1 MAITIRNLESSF
13 RGAKNRTS
21 APAAADTVVITE
33 ASTKNR
39 MKKGKILR
47 RRKVLSPLPPAFF
60 IFAVRQKASASVMG
74 MMASVR
80 VSFTMVAVSSVF
92 APGCMPS
99 QAAAAAVT
107 EDVSLTAVPAN
118 RPKPWFDRPSAMPRA
133 GNTSAAITLNR
144 KMTEI
149 DCAIS
154 SSSASMTGAV
164 AAMAEPPQMEEPTP
178 TSVEILAGIFMAL
191 YRTKEMMSEVEMVKR
206 IMGRDCAPT
215 FTISERFRP
224 NPSRITAYCRI
235 FLEVEERN
243 LTIRDFRNVAELGN
257 LNVIKALAE
266 AGQGIAFLYEPTV
279 RRELQGG
286 TLREIPLCGCEIS
299 HDFTFLWRKNSV
311 FAEEYHVLF
320 ELLRP

>member
-1 MAITIRNLESSF
+1 
-13 RGAKNRTS
+13 
-21 APAAADTVVITE
+21 
-33 ASTKNR
+33 
-39 MKKGKILR
+39 
-47 RRKVLSPLPPAFF
+47 
-60 IFAVRQKASASVMG
+60 MG

-80 VSFTMVAVSSVF
+80 VSFTMVALSSVF

-99 QAAAAAVT
+99 HAAAAAVT

-164 AAMAEPPQMEEPTP
+164 AAMAEPPQMEEPT
-178 TSVEILAGIFMAL
+178 
-191 YRTKEMMSEVEMVKR
+191 
-206 IMGRDCAPT
+206 
-215 FTISERFRP
+215 
-224 NPSRITAYCRI
+224 
-235 FLEVEERN
+235 
-243 LTIRDFRNVAELGN
+243 
-257 LNVIKALAE
+257 
-266 AGQGIAFLYEPTV
+266 V

-299 HDFTFLWRKNSV
+299 HDFTFLWWKNSV
-311 FAEEYHVLF
+311 FAEEYHALF

>member
-1 MAITIRNLESSF
+1 
-13 RGAKNRTS
+13 
-21 APAAADTVVITE
+21 
-33 ASTKNR
+33 
-39 MKKGKILR
+39 
-47 RRKVLSPLPPAFF
+47 
-60 IFAVRQKASASVMG
+60 
-74 MMASVR
+74 
-80 VSFTMVAVSSVF
+80 
-92 APGCMPS
+92 
-99 QAAAAAVT
+99 
-107 EDVSLTAVPAN
+107 
-118 RPKPWFDRPSAMPRA
+118 
-133 GNTSAAITLNR
+133 
-144 KMTEI
+144 
-149 DCAIS
+149 
-154 SSSASMTGAV
+154 
-164 AAMAEPPQMEEPTP
+164 
-178 TSVEILAGIFMAL
+178 MAL

-206 IMGRDCAPT
+206 IMGRDSAST

-299 HDFTFLWRKNSV
+299 HDFTFLWWKNSV
-311 FAEEYHVLF
+311 FAEEYHALF